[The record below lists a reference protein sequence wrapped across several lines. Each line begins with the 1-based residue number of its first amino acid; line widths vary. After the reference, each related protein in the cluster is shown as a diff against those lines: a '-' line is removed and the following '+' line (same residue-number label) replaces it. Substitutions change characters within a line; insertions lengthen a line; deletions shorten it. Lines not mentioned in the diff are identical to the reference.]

1 MATILLGVCY
11 EFSSKDS
18 PLPRSDLHA
27 LLVKSL
33 GKDNY
38 SLKVKQFRSNPV
50 FADFEE
56 ALTLTFSQDATGLP
70 TVYFTDV
77 YEFGERQFLKNQ
89 KSIVS

>member
-56 ALTLTFSQDATGLP
+56 ALTLTLVKMQLVFQQYTLLM
-70 TVYFTDV
+70 FM
-77 YEFGERQFLKNQ
+77 
-89 KSIVS
+89 